1 MNWHDFEKAAP
12 DIAQI
17 GKNFLYKPDRGE
29 VAIFATVDLTGRPRV
44 APVSPIFSAQGVYVS
59 VGAHTPKRSH
69 LERNGLYAMHALVG
83 VDDLE
88 FQISGN
94 ARYVESDVEHKTVV
108 SAIPFPSYDADDPIY
123 ELLIDRALVVTWPE
137 RSTRGNKMVW
147 SDIRR

>member
-1 MNWHDFEKAAP
+1 
-12 DIAQI
+12 
-17 GKNFLYKPDRGE
+17 
-29 VAIFATVDLTGRPRV
+29 
-44 APVSPIFSAQGVYVS
+44 
-59 VGAHTPKRSH
+59 
-69 LERNGLYAMHALVG
+69 MHALVG
-83 VDDLE
+83 ADDLE

-94 ARYVESDVEHKTVV
+94 ARYVESDDEHKIVV